1 MAEIDDDAM
10 LDAQAAEHP
19 AEPDGRA
26 SLEVYRFRGFA
37 ADCTARALR
46 R

>member
-26 SLEVYRFRGFA
+26 SLEVYRFRG
-37 ADCTARALR
+37 DDVQNVSHI
-46 R
+46 